1 MYVRVGLSI
10 NLLKIPPLKWEFKNH
25 AIDQVLSK
33 RVRNYAIPQEKKQ
46 VLRKKKKNK
55 KNAIEHT
62 IDQEKE
68 QV

>member
-25 AIDQVLSK
+25 AIDQVLRK
-33 RVRNYAIPQEKKQ
+33 RVRNNAIHQDKSFKK
-46 VLRKKKKNK
+46 KEKKNK